1 VVNIIGKGMVVY
13 DSLLFM
19 DPLGSRSHAPGEL
32 QWFPW

>member
-1 VVNIIGKGMVVY
+1 MVVY

-32 QWFPW
+32 QWSPW